1 MAGELG
7 LLGGSSGV
15 LLICTHGGGEVLDD
29 LVACIGAF
37 AVSDELE
44 TGLHRA
50 FEHAELRVAFA
61 KVSLS
66 EGDRQEFEHFVE
78 DMPKMAMIFSVFGEA
93 APLMHR
99 GARLY
104 AAQLLAALSLE
115 RGACHDQSMWHAPGG
130 GRHSAHFLL
139 ARVCG
144 RRLLDGHW
152 G

>member
-1 MAGELG
+1 MLE
-7 LLGGSSGV
+7 
-15 LLICTHGGGEVLDD
+15 E

-78 DMPKMAMIFSVFGEA
+78 PKMAMIFSVSEK
-93 APLMHR
+93 L
-99 GARLY
+99 
-104 AAQLLAALSLE
+104 
-115 RGACHDQSMWHAPGG
+115 
-130 GRHSAHFLL
+130 RH
-139 ARVCG
+139 
-144 RRLLDGHW
+144 
-152 G
+152 